1 MSDLYMQKSAKPML
15 IAREEPAF
23 DSPEFIYELKF
34 DGERCIAYLDPNDG
48 TQLRNKRNEK
58 MLPKVP
64 ELKDIHRQVR
74 HRCILDGELAVL
86 KEGKPDFSEIQ
97 RRSLMSNPLKIELAS
112 VQSPASFVA
121 FDILYDTD
129 HSVCDLPL
137 MDRKQLLSEV
147 IAQET
152 PHLSLSRFIEEKGTA
167 FYQAVEKQ
175 DLEGIVAK
183 RKNSTYHMGERTKN
197 WVKCK
202 NLKDEDF
209 VICGYIYKQ
218 ENLVSLVLG
227 QYNHSGELCCTGHVT
242 MGVSREDF
250 RHILA
255 VPKTEYSPFKEQPA
269 TSSKGACWIVPAL
282 VCTVK
287 YMEKTKDGK
296 LRQPV
301 FKGLRLDK
309 QPQECI
315 ANR

>member
-1 MSDLYMQKSAKPML
+1 MSDLFAEKNVKPML

-23 DSPEFIYELKF
+23 DSPEFLYELKF
-34 DGERCIAYLDPNDG
+34 DGERCIAYLDSNQG
-48 TQLRNKRNEK
+48 TELRNKRNEK

-74 HRCILDGELAVL
+74 RRCILDGELAVL
-86 KEGKPDFSEIQ
+86 KDGRPDFSQIQ
-97 RRSLMSNPLKIELAS
+97 RRSLMSNPLKIQLAS
-112 VQSPASFVA
+112 AQYPASFVA
-121 FDILYDTD
+121 FDVLYDTD
-129 HSVCDLPL
+129 HSVCHLPL
-137 MDRKQLLSEV
+137 IERKQLLSE
-147 IAQET
+147 IISQET
-152 PHLSLSRFIEEKGTA
+152 SLLSLSRFIEEKGIA
-167 FYQAVEKQ
+167 FYHTVEKQ

-183 RKNSTYHMGERTKN
+183 RKDSSYHMGERTKN

-227 QYNHSGELCCTGHVT
+227 QYNHRGELRCMGHVT

-250 RHILA
+250 RRILTI
-255 VPKTEYSPFKEQPA
+255 PETEHPPFKEQPTA
-269 TSSKGACWIVPAL
+269 SSKDALWIAPVL

-287 YMEKTKDGK
+287 YMERTKDGK

-309 QPQECI
+309 QPRECI
-315 ANR
+315 TD